1 MFVGHAIM
9 LYTNDAY
16 LTAAAAPAIAK
27 VCHCG
32 PFPFAA

>member
-16 LTAAAAPAIAK
+16 LTAPAGPSIAK
-27 VCHCG
+27 VCHFG
-32 PFPFAA
+32 PSP